1 MPAREPQVTLSPRGV
16 NRILSGHPW
25 VYRSD
30 IAAADGVEPGATVV
44 IRDAR
49 GHFLGRGWF
58 STASQIAL
66 RLVTRE
72 DAPIDD
78 AYLAARLV
86 AAADYRGR
94 VVENSTAYRL
104 VYGESDGLPGLV
116 VDRYADHFVLQTLT
130 QATDRLKDTF
140 VRLLVERFRPAGIV
154 ERNDPK
160 VRQLEGLEQ
169 RVGVLAGECPPEV
182 VVEENGVRF
191 AYDLLRG
198 QKTGGF
204 LDQRENRAAA
214 ARYACGSVLDCFC
227 YGAGFA
233 LHVAAQAEEVEAI
246 DSAPS
251 ALAAARRNLELNG
264 TRNVIVREA
273 NVFDVLKAYSD
284 AGRQFDMVILDPPAF
299 AKNKA
304 SLEPARRGYKEIN
317 LRALKLLRPG
327 GTVVTCSCSYHV
339 AESMLLELVAE
350 AALDAGR
357 QVVVAERRTQGRDHP
372 ILLTMPESHYLKCLV
387 LDAVDR

>member
-1 MPAREPQVTLSPRGV
+1 MPTREPQVSLSLRGV

-30 IAAADGVEPGATVV
+30 IRAAEGLEPGAAVQV
-44 IRDAR
+44 RDER
-49 GHFLGRGWF
+49 GRFLGRGWF

-66 RLVTRE
+66 RLLTRE
-72 DAPIDD
+72 DVPIDD
-78 AYLAARLV
+78 AFLAGRLE

-94 VVENSTAYRL
+94 VVENTTAYRL

-116 VDRYADHFVLQTLT
+116 VDRYADYFVIQTLT
-130 QATDRLKDTF
+130 QAAERLKNTF
-140 VRLLVERFRPAGIV
+140 VRLLEERFRPAGIV

-160 VRQLEGLEQ
+160 GRQLEGLEQ
-169 RVGVLAGECPPEV
+169 RTGVLAGECPPEV

-204 LDQRENRAAA
+204 LDQRENRAAV
-214 ARYACGSVLDCFC
+214 ARYARGSVLDCFC
-227 YGAGFA
+227 YAGGFA
-233 LHVAAQAEEVEAI
+233 LTLGAWAEQVEAI
-246 DSAPS
+246 DNAPT

-264 TRNVIVREA
+264 TRNVVLREA
-273 NVFDVLKAYSD
+273 NVFDVLKAYSE

-327 GTVVTCSCSYHV
+327 GTLVSCSCSYHV

-357 QVVVAERRTQGRDHP
+357 QVVVMERRTQARDHP
-372 ILLTMPESHYLKCLV
+372 ILLTMPESHYLKCMV
-387 LDAVDR
+387 LAISS